1 MLILGQLNLHIKF
14 QGDTVRQRNSKQT
27 HSVEFQNS
35 GVRHW
40 SGKEVSSEISR
51 LNIAFRGT

>member
-1 MLILGQLNLHIKF
+1 MLVLGQLNLHIKF
-14 QGDTVRQRNSKQT
+14 QGYTVRQRNSKQT
-27 HSVEFQNS
+27 PSVKFKNS

-51 LNIAFRGT
+51 INIAFTGT